1 MSNDCAVNNV
11 FLFEQITPDKIHT
24 VIVVSPT
31 ISLIEHQKYKLHKT
45 GINVEAIY
53 GAVKQSTTLSK
64 YL

>member
-1 MSNDCAVNNV
+1 M
-11 FLFEQITPDKIHT
+11 HT